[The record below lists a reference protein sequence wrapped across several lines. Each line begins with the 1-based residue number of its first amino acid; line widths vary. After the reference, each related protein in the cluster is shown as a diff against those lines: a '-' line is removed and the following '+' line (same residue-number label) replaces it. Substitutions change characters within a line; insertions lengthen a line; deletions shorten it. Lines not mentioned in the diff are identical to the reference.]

1 MKVWQIIE
9 TFDRRLEN
17 EIPEEDKVRWLFQ
30 LDESFQKELID
41 THEGAEKAEK
51 SDWLD
56 AERELLVPSPY
67 TDIYLYWLHCKTF
80 LSRGEIELYN
90 NYLSIFTAVKE
101 EFERAYHRTHM
112 PKGTSIKNY
121 TGW

>member
-9 TFDRRLEN
+9 SFDRQLEN
-17 EIPEEDKVRWLFQ
+17 DIPEEEKIKWLLQ

-41 THEGAEKAEK
+41 THEGATERNNDP
-51 SDWLD
+51 SDG
-56 AERELLVPSPY
+56 ERELIIPSPY
-67 TDIYLYWLHCKTF
+67 TDIYLYWLRCKTF

-90 NYLSIFTAVKE
+90 NYLSIFQSAKGD
-101 EFERAYHRTHM
+101 FEREYHRTHM
-112 PKGTSIKNY
+112 PKGTSIKNF

>member
-9 TFDRRLEN
+9 SFDRQLEN
-17 EIPEEDKVRWLFQ
+17 EIPEEEKIKWLLQ

-41 THEGAEKAEK
+41 THEGAEERSNDNS
-51 SDWLD
+51 SDG
-56 AERELLVPSPY
+56 ERELLVSSPY
-67 TDIYLYWLHCKTF
+67 TDIYLFWLRCKTF

-90 NYLSIFTAVKE
+90 NNLAIFTAAKE
-101 EFERAYHRTHM
+101 GFEREYHRTHM
-112 PKGTSIKNY
+112 PKGTSIKNF